1 MELLVLG
8 GAQIEKYNTNNY
20 KYYCSMSK
28 VQKLKA
34 NTIILII
41 SYIILCMCVS
51 MTSTISFTY
60 LYFNLTV
67 LHTCSISYQ
76 NAGSTAENI
85 PD

>member
-41 SYIILCMCVS
+41 
-51 MTSTISFTY
+51 
-60 LYFNLTV
+60 
-67 LHTCSISYQ
+67 ISYNNTMYVCEYDQ
-76 NAGSTAENI
+76 YN
-85 PD
+85 